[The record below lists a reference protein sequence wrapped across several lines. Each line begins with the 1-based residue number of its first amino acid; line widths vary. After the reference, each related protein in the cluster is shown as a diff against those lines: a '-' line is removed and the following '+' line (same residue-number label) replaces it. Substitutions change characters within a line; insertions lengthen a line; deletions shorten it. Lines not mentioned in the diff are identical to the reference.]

1 MNRAGVAVLALTVLA
16 GCSAAPRSAS
26 YFEAHPADAQAVLA
40 ACKTGQA
47 RGEECRTALAGA
59 TATANKA
66 RLELYRKGFQSP

>member
-1 MNRAGVAVLALTVLA
+1 MIRLGAGLLVLALLA

-40 ACKTGQA
+40 ACKSGQT
-47 RGEECRTALAGA
+47 RGEECQTALAGA
-59 TATANKA
+59 AATANKA

>member
-1 MNRAGVAVLALTVLA
+1 MIRVVAVGLALVSLA

-26 YFEAHPADAQAVLA
+26 YFDAHPDDAQAVLA
-40 ACKTGQA
+40 ACKSGQA
-47 RGEECRTALAGA
+47 RGEECQTALAGA

>member
-1 MNRAGVAVLALTVLA
+1 MIRLGPGLLIVTLLA

-40 ACKTGQA
+40 ACKSGQA
-47 RGEECRTALAGA
+47 RGEECQTALAGA
-59 TATANKA
+59 AATANKA

>member
-1 MNRAGVAVLALTVLA
+1 MIRASGVLLSLTILA

-40 ACKTGQA
+40 ACKSGQT
-47 RGEECRTALAGA
+47 RSEECQTALAGA

>member
-1 MNRAGVAVLALTVLA
+1 VNRAGVAVLALTALA
-16 GCSAAPRSAS
+16 GCSAPPRSAS

-40 ACKTGQA
+40 ACKTGRA
-47 RGEECRTALAGA
+47 RGEECQTALVGA